1 MHVRS
6 VGQRLGLPPKTDGF
20 LLLLLLLLQDE
31 PTQVGLDLGVNT
43 VSRYTAS
50 VGFGKAKGRFL
61 FFFSA
66 PRTNL
71 VQLLLLQRLGLVR
84 QVFKLVFLLQP
95 LLLPLY
101 LCKKSQSS
109 PLRAD

>member
-20 LLLLLLLLQDE
+20 LLLLLLLLQNE

-50 VGFGKAKGRFL
+50 AGVRKAKGRFV
-61 FFFSA
+61 FFSA
-66 PRTNL
+66 SRTNL

-101 LCKKSQSS
+101 LCKNSQSS

>member
-31 PTQVGLDLGVNT
+31 PSQVGLDLGVNT

-50 VGFGKAKGRFL
+50 VGFGRRRDVFL
-61 FFFSA
+61 FSA
-66 PRTNL
+66 SRTNL

-95 LLLPLY
+95 LLLPLD
-101 LCKKSQSS
+101 LCKNSQSS